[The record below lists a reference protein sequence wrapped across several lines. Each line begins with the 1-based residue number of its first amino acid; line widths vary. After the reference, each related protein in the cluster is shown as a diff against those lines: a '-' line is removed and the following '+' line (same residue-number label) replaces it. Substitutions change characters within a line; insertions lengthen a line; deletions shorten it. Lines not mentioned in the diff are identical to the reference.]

1 MFYLPKSLLQN
12 DVFSDRQHFFYIK
25 MNKTHIKNTPRTNPS
40 KTNKISTFPPPRS
53 VPRTTPDDQNRPRG
67 GPDPPRTP
75 SENRLCF
82 RCLPGPPRGAP
93 GASPGPPQRPP
104 GTPQRRRGP
113 SQGPPGT
120 SQRPPRTPRGNPRE
134 PEDLLRTRQRSQG
147 TPQTLSS
154 RPGGMREAIKSAAPC
169 QSREQGVSRIHVNKV
184 KIGFHR
190 PGTFRRALHMMLPK
204 STYCCY
210 TSLLIFNICCL
221 LFLRESQILS
231 FVAIRPC

>member
-1 MFYLPKSLLQN
+1 MKKQ
-12 DVFSDRQHFFYIK
+12 
-25 MNKTHIKNTPRTNPS
+25 KTKNTPFA
-40 KTNKISTFPPPRS
+40 KTQTKPTKYQHFHLPGRSRGPLQTTKI
-53 VPRTTPDDQNRPRG
+53 TPGSP
-67 GPDPPRTP
+67 PDPPRTP

-169 QSREQGVSRIHVNKV
+169 QSREQGVS
-184 KIGFHR
+184 KIRKKSFKMSSS
-190 PGTFRRALHMMLPK
+190 ALAHSAGPP
-204 STYCCY
+204 
-210 TSLLIFNICCL
+210 
-221 LFLRESQILS
+221 
-231 FVAIRPC
+231 A

>member
-1 MFYLPKSLLQN
+1 M
-12 DVFSDRQHFFYIK
+12 
-25 MNKTHIKNTPRTNPS
+25 KNTPFA
-40 KTNKISTFPPPRS
+40 KTQLKPTKYQHFHLPGRSRGPLQTTKSTPGSP
-53 VPRTTPDDQNRPRG
+53 
-67 GPDPPRTP
+67 PDPPRTP

-113 SQGPPGT
+113 SQEPPGT

-169 QSREQGVSRIHVNKV
+169 QSREQGVS
-184 KIGFHR
+184 KI
-190 PGTFRRALHMMLPK
+190 
-204 STYCCY
+204 
-210 TSLLIFNICCL
+210 
-221 LFLRESQILS
+221 
-231 FVAIRPC
+231 